1 MTDRPTFSR
10 DELVGGMPARR
21 ATTLLFAIEGR
32 TARLVDRSRTAM
44 ATYLTERAENDRA
57 RAFMDALAGG
67 RQPFRVTIQDLERFA
82 DDWSSLVPPDAE
94 TRVVIAGLIG
104 EKYRFRASD
113 VPRIKAAL
121 TLDDPA
127 VETAFQKRRERP
139 LASIYAP
146 ALPLAER
153 LRWRR
158 ARLAAA
164 VEDLPP
170 FWMAFALTLTET
182 VGAGVL
188 ALPIAFAAVG
198 PAAALALL
206 VAFGLVNVLTVAA
219 LVEAITRDGTM
230 RFGSAYFGRFVGEY
244 LGRPG
249 SVVVTV
255 AMLLLNAIG
264 LVALM
269 IGFGSALAGVS
280 GLPAGLWAVLLAVAI
295 LVILRRESLDAT
307 VASVLVIG
315 AVNIAI
321 LVAIAIVALVN
332 FGPQVQSSAAG
343 AEGGSV
349 VGLMF
354 GTALMAYFG
363 HTSAGNA
370 AKVVLRRDPGGRALL
385 RGNVAALL
393 VAMGLYL
400 LTVVAI
406 LGAVPASELI
416 GYDGTAL
423 TPLVAETGPIVAILG
438 SIFVIL
444 AMGLSS
450 LHIALGLYNQVGEW
464 LPAVDGRARGSRV
477 AVAVRSRRVQALIK
491 ALPVVGLLGILEVLL
506 LSGAG
511 SFTGSLSFL
520 GTVTVPLLGGLFPML
535 LVLAGR
541 RRGEYVPATVLGAIG
556 HPITVIV
563 VSAVFLAG
571 LLAHAV
577 VIWEQPL
584 ERASALAAA
593 AAFGVVVGWS
603 LRRRAF
609 RRRIVVELRVDAGPP
624 DRGSIAVV
632 AGGRS
637 VAARVSWDRTDG
649 TSGDTLTAA
658 ALGDAAALRSVRV
671 ELPPG
676 GLSDVR
682 VWSHR
687 VGVDGGSR
695 AWPAKVAIDRGGARY
710 PLVLDSDGLA
720 TGNAGSHAAD
730 SVDIV
735 IERTGAE
742 GRADV

>member
-1 MTDRPTFSR
+1 MTHRPTFSR
-10 DELVGGMPARR
+10 AELVGGMPARR

-44 ATYLTERAENDRA
+44 ATYLTERAESDRA

-82 DDWSSLVPPDAE
+82 EDWATLIPPDVD
-94 TRVVIAGLIG
+94 TRVVVAGLLG

-113 VPRIKAAL
+113 VPRIRAAL
-121 TLDDPA
+121 TLDDPETEA
-127 VETAFQKRRERP
+127 VFQRRRERP
-139 LASIYAP
+139 LGSIYAA

-158 ARLAAA
+158 TRLAAA
-164 VEDLPP
+164 LEDLPP

-206 VAFGLVNVLTVAA
+206 VGFGLVNVLTVAA

-230 RFGSAYFGRFVGEY
+230 RYGSAYFGRFVGEY
-244 LGRPG
+244 LGLPG
-249 SVVVTV
+249 SAVVTV

-280 GLPAGLWAVLLAVAI
+280 GLPAGLWAVLLAAAI
-295 LVILRRESLDAT
+295 LVILRRDSLDAT

-315 AVNIAI
+315 GVNITM
-321 LVAIAIVALVN
+321 LVAIAIAALAN
-332 FGPQVQSSAAG
+332 FDPEALSSAAG
-343 AEGGSV
+343 LEGGSV
-349 VGLMF
+349 VGLVF
-354 GTALMAYFG
+354 GTVLMAYFG

-400 LTVVAI
+400 LTVFAI

-416 GYDGTAL
+416 DYEGTAL
-423 TPLVAETGPIVAILG
+423 TPLVVVTGPVVAIFG

-450 LHIALGLYNQVGEW
+450 LHISLGLYNQVGEW
-464 LPAVDGRARGSRV
+464 LPSVDGSARGTRL
-477 AVAVRSRRVQALIK
+477 AVAVRSRRVQAVMK
-491 ALPVVGLLGILEVLL
+491 ALPVVGLLGMLEVLL

-556 HPITVIV
+556 HPITIIV

-577 VIWEQPL
+577 VIWTQPL
-584 ERASALAAA
+584 ERASAFAAA
-593 AAFGVVVGWS
+593 AAFAVVAAWS

-609 RRRIVVELRVDAGPP
+609 RQRTVVELRVDDGPP
-624 DRGSIAVV
+624 DRASIAVV

-637 VAARVSWDRTDG
+637 VAAHVSLDRTDG
-649 TSGDTLTAA
+649 TAGETLSAA
-658 ALGDAAALRSVRV
+658 VLGDAATLRSVRV
-671 ELPPG
+671 VLPPG
-676 GLSDVR
+676 AVSDVR

-687 VGVDGGSR
+687 VGVEGGST
-695 AWPAKVAIDRGGARY
+695 AWLANVAIERDGARY
-710 PLVLDSDGLA
+710 PLVLDRDGLA
-720 TGNAGSHAAD
+720 TADVGLDGAA
-730 SVDIV
+730 IV
-735 IERTGAE
+735 IGRLGAE